1 MFSSRPGSHRYIQFL
16 AALALVVGMQDA
28 AIAVEDARSARSK
41 AGFESDRATNG
52 QQDPTT
58 LKTFDVRPKTAH
70 SGENKQPSVGAE
82 NISCCAYRIYSARTQ
97 LFDDMDHD
105 GFFSYLRVSM
115 DIDTDYFDA
124 DLFLQVY
131 LRGETGGWLQVFDS
145 DVFTIYGTSG
155 LDDYEVETELLS
167 GFAADYYDVLIEVYD
182 AYTGDLVLE
191 YGPAESSA
199 LSLLPMEDIIRD
211 SRPLPPIAF
220 SSGGGG
226 GALSLPA
233 IALLLSLALWGRW
246 RARRTMF
253 NTRLSH
259 LRRLPRPKD

>member
-1 MFSSRPGSHRYIQFL
+1 MISSRPGSYRYIQFL
-16 AALALVVGMQDA
+16 AALLLAVGMQDA
-28 AIAVEDARSARSK
+28 APAAEDARSARSN
-41 AGFESDRATNG
+41 AGFESERAANER
-52 QQDPTT
+52 QDPAT
-58 LKTFDVRPKTAH
+58 LKTFDVRPKTAY
-70 SGENKQPSVGAE
+70 SGKDKQHAVGTENVT
-82 NISCCAYRIYSARTQ
+82 CCAYRIYSTRTQ

-131 LRGETGGWLQVFDS
+131 LRGTTGGWLQVFDS
-145 DVFTIYGTSG
+145 DVFTIYGSSG

-167 GFAADYYDVLIEVYD
+167 GFASDYYDVLIEVYD

-191 YGPAESSA
+191 YGPAESPA
-199 LSLLPMEDIIRD
+199 LSLLAMEDIIRD

-226 GALSLPA
+226 GTLSLPA
-233 IALLLSLALWGRW
+233 IALLLSLALWHRS
-246 RARRTMF
+246 RATRTVF
-253 NTRLSH
+253 NTRLSR
-259 LRRLPRPKD
+259 LRRLPQSKD